1 MSDRAKGLLIFT
13 SHNLRPLE
21 VLPYHK
27 IIFTTMNA
35 SNRYITIKNI
45 KATNNLRD
53 VYLRAIQLGG
63 MDESIFNH
71 NNEINI
77 KRAFRRAGR
86 V

>member
-1 MSDRAKGLLIFT
+1 
-13 SHNLRPLE
+13 
-21 VLPYHK
+21 
-27 IIFTTMNA
+27 MNA